1 LGKTLKLANNHATNP
16 YSPINLLKNI
26 MTKILL
32 VEDDDSLGYVVKDNL
47 EQEGYEIDLQVT
59 GKAGQKAFQQHQY
72 DIFILD
78 VMLPEMDGFTLAEYI
93 RNTGSDVPIIF
104 LTAKSLKEDRIKGLK
119 LGADDYLTKPFSI
132 EELILRIEAI
142 LKRTGKKTVQNINNH
157 SLGSYTFDTKN
168 LKLIFEE
175 KVLELTHRESDLLE
189 FLVLH
194 KNETLSRDKILIA
207 IWGDDDYFKGR
218 SLDVFITRLRK
229 YLSQD
234 PSIKLSNV
242 HGVGFRLEV

>member
-1 LGKTLKLANNHATNP
+1 VATEQT
-16 YSPINLLKNI
+16 

-32 VEDDDSLGYVVKDNL
+32 VEDDDSLGFVVKDNL
-47 EQEGYEIDLQVT
+47 EQEGYEIDLQTT
-59 GKAGQKAFQQHQY
+59 GKLGQTAFQKNQY
-72 DIFILD
+72 DICILD

-93 RNTGSDVPIIF
+93 RGTGNQVPIIF

-142 LKRTGKKTVQNINNH
+142 LKRTGKKTSQNTDTHI
-157 SLGSYTFDTKN
+157 LGKYTFDTKN
-168 LKLIFEE
+168 LKLYFNEIAQD
-175 KVLELTHRESDLLE
+175 LTHRESDLLN
-189 FLVLH
+189 FLVQN
-194 KNETLSRDKILIA
+194 KNETIPRDKILIA

-234 PSIKLSNV
+234 PSIKLTNV
-242 HGVGFRLEV
+242 HGVGFRLDV

>member
-1 LGKTLKLANNHATNP
+1 
-16 YSPINLLKNI
+16 

-32 VEDDDSLGYVVKDNL
+32 VEDDDSLGFVVKDNL
-47 EQEGYEIDLQVT
+47 EQEGYQIDLQTT
-59 GKAGQKAFQQHQY
+59 GKLGQTAFQKNQY
-72 DIFILD
+72 DICILD

-93 RNTGSDVPIIF
+93 RGTGNEVPIIF

-142 LKRTGKKTVQNINNH
+142 LKRTGKKSSHNLDTHI
-157 SLGSYTFDTKN
+157 LGKYTFDTKN
-168 LKLIFEE
+168 LKLYFNEIPQD
-175 KVLELTHRESDLLE
+175 LTHRESDLLN
-189 FLVLH
+189 FLVQN
-194 KNETLSRDKILIA
+194 KNETIPRDKILIA

-229 YLSQD
+229 YLNQD
-234 PSIKLSNV
+234 PSIKLTNV
-242 HGVGFRLEV
+242 HGVGFRLDT

>member
-1 LGKTLKLANNHATNP
+1 
-16 YSPINLLKNI
+16 

-32 VEDDDSLGYVVKDNL
+32 VEDDDSLGFVVKDNL
-47 EQEGYEIDLQVT
+47 EKEGYEIDLQVT
-59 GKAGQKAFQQHQY
+59 GKAGQKAFQQHPY
-72 DIFILD
+72 DIFIMD

-93 RNTGSDVPIIF
+93 RSTGSEVPIIF

-142 LKRTGKKTVQNINNH
+142 LKRTGKKTIQAIPIH
-157 SLGSYTFDTKN
+157 SLGKYTFDTKN

-175 KVLELTHRESDLLE
+175 KSLELTRREADLLE
-189 FLVLH
+189 FLVKH

-229 YLSQD
+229 YLAQD

>member
-1 LGKTLKLANNHATNP
+1 
-16 YSPINLLKNI
+16 

-32 VEDDDSLGYVVKDNL
+32 VEDDDSLGFVVKDNL
-47 EQEGYEIDLQVT
+47 EQEGYEIDLQTT
-59 GKAGQKAFQQHQY
+59 GKLGQTAFQKNQY
-72 DIFILD
+72 DICILD

-93 RNTGSDVPIIF
+93 RGTGNQVPIIF

-142 LKRTGKKTVQNINNH
+142 LKRTGKKTAQNIDTH
-157 SLGSYTFDTKN
+157 ILGKYTFDTKN
-168 LKLIFEE
+168 LKLYFNEIPQD
-175 KVLELTHRESDLLE
+175 LTHRESDLLN
-189 FLVLH
+189 FLVQN
-194 KNETLSRDKILIA
+194 KNETIPRDKILIA

-229 YLSQD
+229 YLNQD
-234 PSIKLSNV
+234 PTIKLTNV
-242 HGVGFRLEV
+242 HGVGFRLDV

>member
-1 LGKTLKLANNHATNP
+1 
-16 YSPINLLKNI
+16 

-32 VEDDDSLGYVVKDNL
+32 VEDDDSLGFVVKDNL
-47 EQEGYEIDLQVT
+47 EKEGYEIDLQVT
-59 GKAGQKAFQQHQY
+59 GKAGQKAFQQHPY

-93 RNTGSDVPIIF
+93 RSTGSEVPIIF

-142 LKRTGKKTVQNINNH
+142 LKRTGKKTVQAIPIH
-157 SLGSYTFDTKN
+157 SLGRYTFDTKN

-175 KVLELTHRESDLLE
+175 KALELTHRESDLLE
-189 FLVLH
+189 FLVKH

-218 SLDVFITRLRK
+218 SLDVFISRLRK
-229 YLSQD
+229 I
-234 PSIKLSNV
+234 IKETPNLAIENIPR
-242 HGVGFRLEV
+242 VGFKWVSES

>member
-1 LGKTLKLANNHATNP
+1 
-16 YSPINLLKNI
+16 

-32 VEDDDSLGYVVKDNL
+32 VEDDDSLGFVVKDNL
-47 EQEGYEIDLQVT
+47 EQEGYQIDLQTT
-59 GKAGQKAFQQHQY
+59 GKLGQNAFQKNQY
-72 DIFILD
+72 DICILD

-93 RNTGSDVPIIF
+93 RGTDNQVPIIF

-142 LKRTGKKTVQNINNH
+142 LKRTGKKTLQNINTH
-157 SLGSYTFDTKN
+157 ILGKYTFDTKN
-168 LKLIFEE
+168 LKLYFNE
-175 KVLELTHRESDLLE
+175 VSQDLTHRESDLLN
-189 FLVLH
+189 FLVQN
-194 KNETLSRDKILIA
+194 KNETIPRDKILIA

-229 YLSQD
+229 YLNQD
-234 PSIKLSNV
+234 PSIKLTNV
-242 HGVGFRLEV
+242 HGVGFRLDV

>member
-1 LGKTLKLANNHATNP
+1 
-16 YSPINLLKNI
+16 

-32 VEDDDSLGYVVKDNL
+32 VEDDDSLGFVVKDNL

-59 GKAGQKAFQQHQY
+59 GKAGQKAFQQNQY

-93 RNTGSDVPIIF
+93 RNAGSDVPIIF

-132 EELILRIEAI
+132 EELRLRIEAI
-142 LKRTGKKTVQNINNH
+142 LKRTGKKTVQDIAVH
-157 SLGSYTFDTKN
+157 SLGKYTFDTKN

-175 KVLELTHRESDLLE
+175 KALELTHRESDLLE
-189 FLVLH
+189 FLVKH
-194 KNETLSRDKILIA
+194 KNETLPRDKILIA

-229 YLSQD
+229 YLVQD

>member
-1 LGKTLKLANNHATNP
+1 
-16 YSPINLLKNI
+16 

-32 VEDDDSLGYVVKDNL
+32 VEDDDSLGFVVKDNL
-47 EQEGYEIDLQVT
+47 EQEGYQIDLQTT
-59 GKAGQKAFQQHQY
+59 GKLGQTAFQKNQY
-72 DIFILD
+72 DICILD

-93 RNTGSDVPIIF
+93 RGTGNQVPIIF

-142 LKRTGKKTVQNINNH
+142 LKRTGKKSSHTIDTH
-157 SLGSYTFDTKN
+157 ILGKYTFDTKN
-168 LKLIFEE
+168 LKLYFNEIPQD
-175 KVLELTHRESDLLE
+175 LTHRESDLLN
-189 FLVLH
+189 FLVQN
-194 KNETLSRDKILIA
+194 KNETIPRDKILIA

-229 YLSQD
+229 YLNQD
-234 PSIKLSNV
+234 SSIKLTNV
-242 HGVGFRLEV
+242 HGVGFRLDV